1 MFRLIKFLYQKKKFK
16 RIMSNMISSI
26 LGFALLYFIS
36 GKFATQYLNEKEN
49 LSFFNALYFSIV
61 TQSTVGYGDLVPT
74 NVLTKS
80 ITMLQLLTIVAI
92 IGMELD

>member
-16 RIMSNMISSI
+16 RIMLLMISSI
-26 LGFALLYFIS
+26 LVFALLYFIS